1 MTDITT
7 TRRDDP
13 ARERLSPSLEA
24 LLARLNPEQLA
35 AVTCARPYVLMASIP
50 GSGKTL
56 ALVARA
62 AWLIRRG
69 LRPTQLVALTFSRKA
84 AEELQNRLARLL
96 GDEGRGVWAGTFH
109 AFGAS
114 LARHYGR
121 LLPPGRTAGF
131 AVMDRDDSRR
141 TVKRLVRELDLHE
154 DPGDLTELLDRAKRT
169 NYQALAGLPDAM
181 REAMIRLVPAYEAV
195 LESRD
200 ALDFADLLLFPVRLL
215 GSHPDIRRQL
225 QTRWRHFL
233 VDEGQ
238 DLDLLQQRLVELLVL
253 PIDDGASRDRTAPTL
268 SLAADDDQ
276 AVMSFRGAS
285 AQFLLQFTELY
296 PGATVINLGE
306 NYRSTPEILLPAGRL
321 IDHNRRRLRKAL
333 TTQNPP
339 GPVPEVRQFASDREE
354 AKYVADRIEQ
364 WVAEG
369 LAPVAV
375 LARMTTV
382 VMPIARACEQRGL
395 SVRVTAEMPLVERKA
410 VRDLLAYLRVLLN
423 PNDWG
428 AFERVMGVPPRG
440 IGTKTIA
447 QLQEGV
453 IRQGVEA
460 TLTAVAQHHKGLA
473 ALLALLARLRA
484 RMGGPAA
491 TLRALIDALD
501 YRAYLSRRGEPDET
515 ERRWSHVDE
524 LIELA
529 DGWERRHGTDVR
541 AFLDHLVLSE
551 TDDGHATTHQVVGL
565 TLHSAKG
572 LEFDACVIAGVEE
585 GLIPHYRHAGL
596 DDLEEERR
604 LFYVGLTRAKTR
616 LLLTVCH
623 ERMLWGRP
631 WAFGPSPFLAEA
643 QLACPARTRSG
654 PRRP

>member
-1 MTDITT
+1 MTDITA
-7 TRRDDP
+7 TRRDDT
-13 ARERLSPSLEA
+13 ARERFSPSLEA

-35 AVTCARPYVLMASIP
+35 AVTSPRPYVLMASIP

-84 AEELQNRLARLL
+84 ADELQDRLARLL

-114 LARHYGR
+114 LARHYAR
-121 LLPPGRTAGF
+121 LLPRGRTAGF

-141 TVKRLVRELDLHE
+141 AVKRLIRELDLHE

-169 NYQALAGLPDAM
+169 NYQALAALPDAM
-181 REAMIRLVPAYEAV
+181 RESMTRLVPAYEAV

-200 ALDFADLLLFPVRLL
+200 ALDFADLLIVPVRLL
-215 GSHPDIRRQL
+215 ENHPDIRRQL
-225 QTRWRHFL
+225 QTRWHHFL
-233 VDEGQ
+233 IDEGQ
-238 DLDLLQQRLVELLVL
+238 DLDRLQQRLVELLVL
-253 PIDDGASRDRTAPTL
+253 PVDGVASRDRTAPTL
-268 SLAADDDQ
+268 TLAADDDQ

-285 AQFLLQFTELY
+285 AQFLLQFTEVY

-321 IDHNRRRLRKAL
+321 IDHNRRRLPKAL

-339 GPVPEVRQFASDREE
+339 GPVPEVREFASDKEE

-364 WVAEG
+364 WVAVG

-375 LARMTTV
+375 LARMGAV
-382 VMPIARACEQRGL
+382 LMPIARACEQRGL
-395 SVRVTAEMPLVERKA
+395 SVRVTAETPLVERKA
-410 VRDLLAYLRVLLN
+410 IRDLLAYLRVLVN
-423 PNDWG
+423 PNDWT

-440 IGTKTIA
+440 IGVKTIA

-460 TLTAVAQHHKGLA
+460 TLVFAARQHKGLG
-473 ALLALLARLRA
+473 ALLVLLDTLRS
-484 RMGGPAA
+484 RMRGPAA
-491 TLRALIDALD
+491 TLRTLIDTLD
-501 YRAYLSRRGEPDET
+501 YRTYLSRRGEPGET
-515 ERRWSHVDE
+515 ERLWFYVEE

-529 DGWERRHGTDVR
+529 EGWESRHGTDIR
-541 AFLDHLVLSE
+541 EFLDHLVLSE
-551 TDDGHATTHQVVGL
+551 AD
-565 TLHSAKG
+565 
-572 LEFDACVIAGVEE
+572 
-585 GLIPHYRHAGL
+585 
-596 DDLEEERR
+596 
-604 LFYVGLTRAKTR
+604 
-616 LLLTVCH
+616 
-623 ERMLWGRP
+623 
-631 WAFGPSPFLAEA
+631 
-643 QLACPARTRSG
+643 
-654 PRRP
+654 

>member
-1 MTDITT
+1 MTDITA
-7 TRRDDP
+7 TRRDDT
-13 ARERLSPSLEA
+13 ARERFSPSLET

-35 AVTCARPYVLMASIP
+35 AVTSPRPYVLMASIP

-84 AEELQNRLARLL
+84 ADELQDRLARLL

-114 LARHYGR
+114 LARHYAR
-121 LLPPGRTAGF
+121 LLPRGRTAGF

-141 TVKRLVRELDLHE
+141 AVKRLIRELDLHE

-169 NYQALAGLPDAM
+169 NYQALAALPDAM
-181 REAMIRLVPAYEAV
+181 RESMTRLVPAYEAV

-200 ALDFADLLLFPVRLL
+200 ALDFADLLIVPVRLL
-215 GSHPDIRRQL
+215 ENHPDIRRQL
-225 QTRWRHFL
+225 QTRWHHFL
-233 VDEGQ
+233 IDEGQ
-238 DLDLLQQRLVELLVL
+238 DLDRLQQRLVELLVL
-253 PIDDGASRDRTAPTL
+253 PVDGVASRDRTAPTL
-268 SLAADDDQ
+268 TLAADDDQ

-285 AQFLLQFTELY
+285 AQFLLQFTEVY

-321 IDHNRRRLRKAL
+321 IDHNRRRLPKAL
-333 TTQNPP
+333 TTQNPS
-339 GPVPEVRQFASDREE
+339 GPVPEVREFASDKEE

-375 LARMTTV
+375 LARMSAV
-382 VMPIARACEQRGL
+382 LMPIARACEQRGL
-395 SVRVTAEMPLVERKA
+395 SVRVTAETPLVERKA
-410 VRDLLAYLRVLLN
+410 IRDLLAYLRVLVN
-423 PNDWG
+423 PNDWT

-440 IGTKTIA
+440 IGAKTIA

-460 TLTAVAQHHKGLA
+460 TLVFAARQHKGLG
-473 ALLALLARLRA
+473 ALLVLLDTLRS
-484 RMGGPAA
+484 RMRGPAA
-491 TLRALIDALD
+491 TLRTLIDTLD
-501 YRAYLSRRGEPDET
+501 YRTYLSRRGEPGET
-515 ERRWSHVDE
+515 ERLWFYVEE

-529 DGWERRHGTDVR
+529 EGWESRHGTDIR
-541 AFLDHLVLSE
+541 EFLDHLVLSE
-551 TDDGHATTHQVVGL
+551 VDESQGTSHQVVGL

-585 GLIPHYRHAGL
+585 GLIPHYRHAAF

-604 LFYVGLTRAKTR
+604 LLYVGLTRARTL

-631 WAFGPSPFLAEA
+631 WVFGPSPFLAEA
-643 QLACPARTRSG
+643 KLGSDGRRPAR
-654 PRRP
+654 